1 MKIKSTK
8 EEKKELEGK
17 CPKDIKLINAIL
29 NTSGTGKLPKHLLG
43 Q

>member
-17 CPKDIKLINAIL
+17 YPKDIKLINPIL
-29 NTSGTGKLPKHLLG
+29 NISGSGMLPKHL
-43 Q
+43 